1 MRLTIAPAN
10 PGSDRNNT
18 DKMNTNEINPTET
31 VTDRLTRLAIK
42 TPSDKRMESLA
53 LATGLVDDAT
63 FAKIAGAVRVKRNSD
78 TIVLPAHR
86 YENLSRGR
94 GWARQGKGDKAV
106 FADRVDGGY
115 ECGAG
120 RWSVGATDGFSR
132 KDATEW
138 TVSNVQV
145 GEQTWTI
152 AN

>member
-1 MRLTIAPAN
+1 M
-10 PGSDRNNT
+10 NT
-18 DKMNTNEINPTET
+18 NKMNTNET
-31 VTDRLTRLAIK
+31 VTDRITRLAIE

-63 FAKIAGAVRVKRNSD
+63 FAKIAGSVRVRRNSK
-78 TIVLPAHR
+78 TIVLPSHP

-94 GWARQGKGDKAV
+94 GWARQGRGDRAV

-115 ECGAG
+115 ECGEG

-132 KDATEW
+132 KGSTEW
-138 TVSNVQV
+138 TVSHVKV

>member
-1 MRLTIAPAN
+1 MKLTIAPAN

-18 DKMNTNEINPTET
+18 DKMNTNEINPTES
-31 VTDRLTRLAIK
+31 VTDRIARLSISA
-42 TPSDKRMESLA
+42 PSEKRLESLA
-53 LATGLVDDAT
+53 LATAHVDDAVFT
-63 FAKIAGAVRVKRNSD
+63 KLASAVRLKRNSE

-106 FADRVDGGY
+106 FADRVEGGY
-115 ECGAG
+115 ECGKG

-138 TVSNVQV
+138 NVSHVQV
-145 GEQTWTI
+145 GEQTWTV
-152 AN
+152 AD